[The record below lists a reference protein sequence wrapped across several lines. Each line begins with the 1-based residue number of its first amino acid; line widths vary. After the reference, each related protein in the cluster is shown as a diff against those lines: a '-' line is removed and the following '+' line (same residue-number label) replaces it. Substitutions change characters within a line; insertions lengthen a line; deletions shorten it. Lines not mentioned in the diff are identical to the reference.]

1 MLMRHWSGRIAA
13 ALALGLAP
21 GISAPSWAQNPPVSS
36 GSGAGTG
43 TGREA
48 GSGLGTTGTGSESG
62 AGLGTTGTGRESG
75 AGPQRA
81 PIPPGPVRV
90 PRGMFDPG
98 AGRSPTFPTDVMPPA
113 DSVSPYSSSP
123 FGAEVNAQDL
133 TRIYREQIERARTIA
148 QPGERAMALEK
159 IGRSA
164 IFTSRL
170 NIAHTALDEARP
182 AALEEPMAV
191 VRDQRII
198 ATVVALLSLAEAQV
212 REAVTDEFVQQ
223 TENQAQPNRPL
234 EDRMNRLD
242 LAETEWERA
251 AELALHVSNV
261 NFRTQLL
268 YDLVRSQA
276 GGSQSIA
283 NQVQRSSLGQSN
295 LVSQAGPLNAA
306 AERALL
312 SSAAH
317 ARLIE
322 RPSWRDR
329 ALVEVAA
336 NAALSNQFGRGTQ
349 VARTIPQPEARTEA
363 LLRIAESQARRDFKA
378 GATASYAEVAQTI
391 ASVPQRDPRMIL
403 AGVLIDSLVS
413 VGRFDD
419 ARACI
424 ILYPDYSNQIL
435 ALGAIAE
442 SQGSRGRAE
451 AARAW
456 IGRDAPAEYRPYLF
470 RKVNDGILAAIDRN
484 RSSQLSNQGPAR

>member
-1 MLMRHWSGRIAA
+1 MWIIQHSGRVAT
-13 ALALGLAP
+13 ALALGLVA

-62 AGLGTTGTGRESG
+62 GGLGTTGTGRESG
-75 AGPQRA
+75 AGPQRT
-81 PIPPGPVRV
+81 PNPPGPVRL

-98 AGRSPTFPTDVMPPA
+98 AGRSPSFPTDVMPPA
-113 DSVSPYSSSP
+113 DSTTPYASSP
-123 FGAEVNAQDL
+123 FGTEVNAEEL
-133 TRIYREQIERARTIA
+133 TRIYRERLERARAIA
-148 QPGERAMALEK
+148 QPGERALALER

-164 IFTSRL
+164 VFTGRL
-170 NIAHTALDEARP
+170 NIAHVALEEARP
-182 AALEEPMAV
+182 AALEEPDKL
-191 VRDQRII
+191 VRDQRIT

-212 REAVTDEFVQQ
+212 REGITDEFVQPDEKADQ
-223 TENQAQPNRPL
+223 SKRPL

-251 AELALHVSNV
+251 AELAFRISNV
-261 NFRTQLL
+261 NFRTQEL
-268 YDLVRSQA
+268 YDVVKSQA
-276 GGSQSIA
+276 GGSESIA

-295 LVSQAGPLNAA
+295 LVSQAGALNAA
-306 AERALL
+306 ADRALL
-312 SSAAH
+312 SASAH

-329 ALVEVAA
+329 ALVKVAA
-336 NAALSNQFGRGTQ
+336 NAAISYQFKRGLEI
-349 VARTIPQPEARTEA
+349 ARTIPQPEARTEA
-363 LLRIAESQARRDFKA
+363 LLGIAESAARHEFKDV
-378 GATASYAEVAQTI
+378 ATSSYAEVAETI
-391 ASVPQRDPRMIL
+391 AAVPQRDPRMIL

-419 ARACI
+419 ARSSI

-456 IGRDAPAEYRPYLF
+456 IDRDAPAEYRAYLL
-470 RKVNDGILAAIDRN
+470 RRVNDGILAAIDKN
-484 RSSQLSNQGPAR
+484 RSSQLSSQNPSR